1 MSGVFYLTYILQFI
15 VHRLYHRTFS
25 EQQLI
30 IQAHQGVLHVLL
42 YLGHQMYIVHKE
54 HLKEVLTDI
63 PPVCEEF
70 SKQPLG
76 EAFILQWLPVIY
88 IAWRELPL
96 DNLSPVIDD
105 KMELEAIEPTH
116 RALSLCRP
124 ASHGSVLPLTLDV
137 TGSQWCGIN
146 DGYARTLAQCT
157 CLEKQQQV

>member
-1 MSGVFYLTYILQFI
+1 MSGVFYLTYIFQFI
-15 VHRLYHRTFS
+15 VHRLNDRTLS

-54 HLKEVLTDI
+54 HLKE
-63 PPVCEEF
+63 
-70 SKQPLG
+70 KQPLG